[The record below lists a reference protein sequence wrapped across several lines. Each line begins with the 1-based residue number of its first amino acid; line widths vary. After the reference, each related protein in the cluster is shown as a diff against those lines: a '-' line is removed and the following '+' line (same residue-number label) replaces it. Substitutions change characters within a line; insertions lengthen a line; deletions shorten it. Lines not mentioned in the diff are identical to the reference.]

1 MLRILLA
8 SLFFTLTLSAFAQ
21 DKPKE
26 KAEDETIKLATQ
38 LIEVRAV
45 VTDKQGKVIE
55 GLSKDDFELLE
66 NNKPQ
71 EVSFFNF
78 TRIAGRGAT
87 PPVDPKTAP
96 KTAEEITG
104 KSAAPPAR
112 SVLLFADTLHMA
124 AGNLMSLKQSLRDF
138 LDKRLTEQDLAA
150 LVTSY
155 GSLGVGEQ
163 FTRDR
168 RLLRYALSRLSVGPS
183 ERISA
188 YTPYL
193 AGQVERQDPTA
204 LREAMRIVQQE
215 ERIDEPRILESI
227 TRNRA
232 REIVNFNAYRSRQT
246 LLTLRSVIDHLAK
259 MPGQRLLV
267 LFSDGFSMLDSSGSP
282 DMNELQ
288 NVISRAVRSGVII
301 YSIDAAGLRVPP
313 MMSAEYGVTLNSSY
327 ASAGESESQDGLNA
341 LAVDTGGKFFR
352 NTNDLMGVA
361 AQALSD
367 NEALYTLAYYPN
379 DESKPNN
386 FRKLTVRVKG
396 HPDYKIRTQKGYT
409 PAAFAKAKNA
419 VEAKTPELK
428 LASQMVEPLAATEL
442 GVYATVSDFEISK
455 DPNQA
460 TLQLTID
467 AKTLTYK
474 PVNDRQQFEVKIV
487 VMVFDANGKRVTG
500 TAETLQ
506 GNLLPARKVAAE
518 RTGFNM
524 VKRLELKPG
533 FYQVRVGLL
542 EPATQRIGTAHAIV
556 QVPDLKRK
564 QLTLSSVMVTDRVED
579 LTGPSPNAAPNQPP
593 NEAKVEV
600 KAEAR
605 FMQGI
610 PFFQPSQ
617 NLIYYFQ
624 LYANA
629 PTVAKPEDLTLQ
641 AEIWQED
648 KQIVTV
654 QPVPLT
660 ERLIGRDEK
669 ALTIGGQIVLSP
681 FPVGLYE
688 LRLTVR
694 GTGKKTV
701 ATRTLLFGVE
711 K

>member
-1 MLRILLA
+1 MVRILVALLLLTFSLLSSSTPLA
-8 SLFFTLTLSAFAQ
+8 TAQ

-26 KAEDETIKLATQ
+26 KPEDEQTIKLATQ

-55 GLSKDDFELLE
+55 GLTKDDFELLE

-87 PPVDPKTAP
+87 PATAP
-96 KTAEEITG
+96 KTAEEITA
-104 KSAAPPAR
+104 KAAALPAR
-112 SVLLFADTLHMA
+112 SVLLFADTLHMT
-124 AGNLMSLKQSLRDF
+124 AGNLMSLKQSLRNF
-138 LDKRLTEQDLAA
+138 LDKQLTEQDLAA

-168 RLLRYALSRLSVGPS
+168 RLLRYALTRLSVGPS
-183 ERISA
+183 ERTSA
-188 YTPYL
+188 FTPYL
-193 AGQVERQDPTA
+193 AGMVERQDRQA
-204 LREAMRIVQQE
+204 LQEAMRIVQQE
-215 ERIDEPRILESI
+215 DRIDEPRILETF

-232 REIVNFNAYRSRQT
+232 REILNIANFRSRQT
-246 LLTLRSVIDHLAK
+246 LLTLRSVVDNLAK

-267 LFSDGFSMLDSSGSP
+267 LFSDGFTTLDNSGTP
-282 DMNELQ
+282 DMGELQ
-288 NVISRAVRSGVII
+288 NVISRAVRAGVII

-313 MMSAEYGVTLNSSY
+313 MMSAEYGVMLNSTY
-327 ASAGESESQDGLNA
+327 ASGGESEAQNGLNA
-341 LAVDTGGKFFR
+341 LAADTGGKFFR

-396 HPDYKIRTQKGYT
+396 HPEYKVRTQKGYL
-409 PAAFAKAKNA
+409 PAAFAKAKNT

-428 LASQMVEPLAATEL
+428 LTSKMVEPLATTDL
-442 GVYATVSDFEISK
+442 GIFASVADFEIAK
-455 DPNQA
+455 EANQA
-460 TLQLTID
+460 TLQVTID

-474 PVNDRQQFEVKIV
+474 PVNDRQQFEVKVV
-487 VMVFDANGKRVTG
+487 VMAFDSNGKRVFG
-500 TAETLQ
+500 SSETLQ
-506 GNLLPARKVAAE
+506 GNLLPARKAAAE
-518 RTGFNM
+518 RTGINLM
-524 VKRLELKPG
+524 KRLELKPG

-542 EPATQRIGTAHAIV
+542 EPSTERMGTANAIV

-564 QLTLSSVMVTDRVED
+564 QLTLSAVMLTDQLED
-579 LTGPSPNAAPNQPP
+579 LTGKPANPTAQSP
-593 NEAKVEV
+593 VSV
-600 KAEAR
+600 KAESR
-605 FMQGI
+605 FVQGI

-624 LYANA
+624 LYTNA
-629 PTVAKPEDLTLQ
+629 PSAAKPEDLSLEV
-641 AEIWQED
+641 EIWLED
-648 KQIVTV
+648 KKLVTA
-654 QPVPLT
+654 PAAPLP

-669 ALTIGGQIVLSP
+669 GLTVGGQLVLSP
-681 FPVGLYE
+681 LPTGLYE

-694 GTGKKTV
+694 GQGKKTV
-701 ATRTLLFGVE
+701 ATRTALFGVE

>member
-1 MLRILLA
+1 MLRILFT
-8 SLFFTLTLSAFAQ
+8 SLILTLTLLALAQ
-21 DKPKE
+21 EKPKE
-26 KAEDETIKLATQ
+26 KPEDEQTIKLATQ

-87 PPVDPKTAP
+87 PANAP

-124 AGNLMSLKQSLRDF
+124 AGNLMSLKQSLRSF
-138 LDKRLTEQDLAA
+138 LDQQLTEQDLAA

-183 ERISA
+183 ERTSA

-193 AGQVERQDPTA
+193 AGQVERQDSTA
-204 LREAMRIVQQE
+204 LREAMRIVQAE

-232 REIVNFNAYRSRQT
+232 REILNFNSYRSRQT

-267 LFSDGFSMLDSSGSP
+267 LFSDGFSMLDSGGTP

-288 NVISRAVRSGVII
+288 NVISRAVRAGVII

-313 MMSAEYGVTLNSSY
+313 MMSAEYGVTLDSSY

-396 HPDYKIRTQKGYT
+396 HPDYKIRTQKGYL
-409 PAAFAKAKNA
+409 PAAFAKPKKAI
-419 VEAKTPELK
+419 EANTPELK
-428 LASQMVEPLAATEL
+428 LANQMVEPLAATEL
-442 GVYATVSDFEISK
+442 GVYASVADFEISK
-455 DPNQA
+455 EPNQA

-506 GNLLPARKVAAE
+506 GNLLPARKAAAE
-518 RTGFNM
+518 RSGFNM

-542 EPATQRIGTAHAIV
+542 EPATQRMGTAHAIV

-564 QLTLSSVMVTDRVED
+564 QLTLSGVMVTDRLED
-579 LTGPSPNAAPNQPP
+579 LTGPPPNAAPNQAGG
-593 NEAKVEV
+593 AKVEV

-605 FMQGI
+605 FVQGI

-624 LYANA
+624 LYNNA
-629 PTVAKPEDLTLQ
+629 PTAAKPEDLTLQ
-641 AEIWQED
+641 VEMWQED
-648 KQIVTV
+648 KQLVTV
-654 QPVPLT
+654 PPVPLT

-669 ALTIGGQIVLSP
+669 ALTIGGQIVLKP
-681 FPVGLYE
+681 FPTGLYE